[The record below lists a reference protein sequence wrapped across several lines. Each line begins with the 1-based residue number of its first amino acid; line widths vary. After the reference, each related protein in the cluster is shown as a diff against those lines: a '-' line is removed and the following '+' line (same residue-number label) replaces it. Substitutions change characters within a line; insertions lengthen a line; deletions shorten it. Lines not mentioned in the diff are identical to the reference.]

1 MSIGPKGQRLNFVND
16 LNDLWENDQKM
27 ETCWDSQSLTCACA
41 NMHFEIAKEENVLWE
56 KIVSRPVKVLGYG
69 FDYTSSFRTPKQSF
83 AHQLVVTTLQRDEN
97 DFSHSTTRL
106 PPSLATGLNVKVT
119 NATAGFTMD
128 RTHTLTTF
136 IALIHLGTSSSH
148 SSSREQMLFVL

>member
-1 MSIGPKGQRLNFVND
+1 MSQTYKSILDKNWDPALTTRCRLGP
-16 LNDLWENDQKM
+16 
-27 ETCWDSQSLTCACA
+27 QSR
-41 NMHFEIAKEENVLWE
+41 VL
-56 KIVSRPVKVLGYG
+56 
-69 FDYTSSFRTPKQSF
+69 
-83 AHQLVVTTLQRDEN
+83 TTLQRDEN

>member
-16 LNDLWENDQKM
+16 LNDLWENDKKM
-27 ETCWDSQSLTCACA
+27 ETCWDSQSLTCVCA

-106 PPSLATGLNVKVT
+106 PPSSACYWLECEGHECNSRLHN
-119 NATAGFTMD
+119 GPH
-128 RTHTLTTF
+128 THTHNFHRSNPPGDKQLSF
-136 IALIHLGTSSSH
+136 II
-148 SSSREQMLFVL
+148 